1 MGRRATVLLVP
12 LILAGCGKT
21 TRPVPGVT
29 SSSPS
34 VVARSGGIELRI
46 EGHGFVPKGAS
57 TNDVLVELTLV
68 RGVDGTAAHGEARV
82 VGGTATAPSRGTE
95 QATISVDTSTMA
107 PGVYDLT
114 LSVAQHQS
122 YALPE
127 ALLVLPAPTWGPL
140 QRRLI
145 CNVDPSGTD
154 ILLTGSDIPVVDGRS
169 QALSIT
175 GAHKVATPTTGEG
188 CRAVAFS
195 RAAVSL
201 CSGLRAPLPPAS
213 EGAVIAVDSDS
224 PYPGDPAAG
233 WPRRFQVQGAPALQ
247 PPPRPYSVST
257 GPAWV
262 SIQGGLVFEPTRLR
276 W

>member
-1 MGRRATVLLVP
+1 MQIGRRATVLLVP

-154 ILLTGSDIPVVDGRS
+154 ILLTGSDIPVVDGGVRRS
-169 QALSIT
+169 L
-175 GAHKVATPTTGEG
+175 
-188 CRAVAFS
+188 
-195 RAAVSL
+195 
-201 CSGLRAPLPPAS
+201 LP
-213 EGAVIAVDSDS
+213 
-224 PYPGDPAAG
+224 
-233 WPRRFQVQGAPALQ
+233 
-247 PPPRPYSVST
+247 
-257 GPAWV
+257 GP
-262 SIQGGLVFEPTRLR
+262 INC
-276 W
+276 